1 MADRDQSWDK
11 IGREATDRRGFLRQ
25 CGSLLAGAAV
35 LPPAAWID
43 GALAQPAGG
52 GKARIGVI
60 GSGRIGGTIGA
71 LWVKSGHEVIFS
83 SRHPESLAELVGKLG
98 PLASA
103 ASVDKAIASSDVVFL
118 AVPYAALPEIGR
130 AHAAALRGKV
140 VLDAGNAV
148 AARDGTITE
157 EAERDGIGAT
167 SQKYLPGT
175 RLVRAFNTMSF
186 TIFANEANRPA
197 PRLAIPIAGDDSQA
211 VDIAAGLVRDAG
223 FDPVVVGKLD
233 AARKFQ
239 RGAPGYG
246 QAVTAD
252 ELRRKLSLAP

>member
-1 MADRDQSWDK
+1 MAGQDKPWDE
-11 IGREATDRRGFLRQ
+11 ISRAAADRRGFLRQ
-25 CGSLLAGAAV
+25 CGNLLGGLALLPLATRIGGAM
-35 LPPAAWID
+35 
-43 GALAQPAGG
+43 AQTAGG
-52 GKARIGVI
+52 GKARIGVV

-83 SRHPESLAELVGKLG
+83 SRHPESLSDLVGKLG

-103 ASVDKAIASSDVVFL
+103 APVDKAIASSDVVFL

-130 AHAAALRGKV
+130 THAAALRGKV

-148 AARDGTITE
+148 ATRDGAIAE

-167 SQKYLPGT
+167 SQKYLPAT
-175 RLVRAFNTMSF
+175 RLVRAFNTLSF

-233 AARKFQ
+233 AARRFQ

-246 QAVTAD
+246 QSVTAD
-252 ELRRKLSLAP
+252 ELRQKLSLAQ